1 MKRLSFFL
9 LYILMVTNLYA
20 QYRLNGVIR
29 NESKNPIVGVVL
41 ELRQDT
47 TLVGATVSNAKGEYA
62 ISGIQNGNYII
73 TMSCYGYETISQQIS
88 INGNLRR
95 NYTLELLAEG
105 QIGEVT
111 VTADRSQLTQTNA
124 TGTTYFLSQQA
135 KAMKN
140 PYQALQEI
148 PKLVVNP
155 TDKTVTMTDGT
166 KPLILINGVRY
177 NGGIDSIDPSLV
189 EDVEVI
195 ESPSVRYLN
204 SGYIALLNIKTK
216 RTPTTYQAFD
226 FSTRHSLPILYGNSS
241 ASYRIGN
248 QKMQLSLT
256 GQHWYF
262 HHDDSEWSSA
272 QQNIGYLKNSEG
284 TRQWNGQNIY
294 AQLNLDWFA
303 SDKDYLV
310 FNSSFIDNPSKYTS
324 TGQGLLNDANDASKA
339 FTTWYDDKVNYFVN
353 SNNLYYRHTFKD
365 NVYLE
370 NTLRFNLNGNQTQG
384 ERKEDYA
391 DWQYHNLYDYDNFR
405 YSGGLETHFVT
416 SLGKQQLELG
426 NELSYLNDKLKQEK
440 AGYPTFRHQNTNE
453 YFYAGLSGNLSKN
466 LSYSLSA
473 GMNYISRKADNIRYN
488 YFRPVESVSLSY
500 RINSG
505 HAITFSHSL
514 TNSAPQVGQLNP
526 YNTSTDSLRVVSGN
540 PYLLPQRIYNW
551 QIRYSFSKQGFSL
564 MPSLAYQLVTD
575 EINNIGYTDPQSH
588 IYTQTYENYGH
599 FSRLTAQVTAG
610 YQNYKWGGI
619 NLTIANL
626 TNYFEHQS
634 AKNQFQYMLNF
645 YGYQKRWSW
654 NGNLSYF
661 PKQYGI
667 HSKTISRGAESE
679 FTVTYSLNDQW
690 ALNAGMRYFLGM
702 LKSRV
707 YTDEDTYHSQ
717 FFMDSKDRRYK
728 VLIGISYSFRKR
740 RAPNR
745 QTKYLNSTESGI
757 DL

>member
-1 MKRLSFFL
+1 MKKYFALLLNLILAANLSAQSRLSGR
-9 LYILMVTNLYA
+9 VTN
-20 QYRLNGVIR
+20 
-29 NESKNPIVGVVL
+29 EEKTPITGVVL

-47 TLVGATVSNAKGEYA
+47 TLIGAAVTNAKGDYE
-62 ISGIQNGNYII
+62 ISGVQNGSYII
-73 TMSCYGYETISQQIS
+73 TLSCYGYSS
-88 INGNLRR
+88 IEQAIFLNSNQRR
-95 NYTLELLAEG
+95 NFTLELLAEG
-105 QIGEVT
+105 QIGELV
-111 VTADRSQLTQTNA
+111 VTADRSQLVQTNA

-135 KAMKN
+135 KALKN

-155 TDKTVTMTDGT
+155 TEKTVTLPDGT
-166 KPLILINGVRY
+166 IPLILINGIRF

-204 SGYIALLNIKTK
+204 AGYTALLNIKTK
-216 RTPTTYQAFD
+216 RTPTTYQALD
-226 FSTRHSLPILYGNSS
+226 LSTRHSLPVLYGNSS
-241 ASYRIGN
+241 ASYRVGN

-272 QQNIGYLKNSEG
+272 QQNIGYIKNSEG
-284 TRQWNGQNIY
+284 ARQWNGQNFY
-294 AQLNLDWFA
+294 GQLNLDWFVT
-303 SDKDYLV
+303 DKDYLV
-310 FNSSFIDNPSKYTS
+310 FNTSYIYNPSKYVSEGKGVLTN
-324 TGQGLLNDANDASKA
+324 TGNISES
-339 FTTWYDDKVNYFVN
+339 FTTRYDDKVNYYVN
-353 SNNLYYRHTFKD
+353 SYNLYFRHTFKD
-365 NVYLE
+365 NIYLE

-384 ERKEDYA
+384 ERREAYP
-391 DWQYHNLYDYDNFR
+391 DWSYHNLFDYDNFR

-416 SLGKQQLELG
+416 PLGKNQLELG
-426 NELSYLNDKLKQEK
+426 NEVSFLNDKLKQEK
-440 AGYPTFRHQNTNE
+440 AGYPTFRHQNINE
-453 YFYAGLSGNLSKN
+453 YFYAGLSGSLTQK
-466 LSYSLSA
+466 LSYAVSA
-473 GMNYISRKADNIRYN
+473 GMNYISRKADHIRYN

-500 RINSG
+500 RIVSG
-505 HAITFSHSL
+505 QSVTLSHSL

-551 QIRYSFSKQGFSL
+551 QMRYSFSKKGFSL
-564 MPSLAYQLVTD
+564 MPSVAYQLVTD
-575 EINNIGYTDPQSH
+575 EINNIGYTDEQSH

-599 FSRLTAQVTAG
+599 FSRLTAQLTLG

-619 NLTIANL
+619 NLTIANI
-626 TNYFEHQS
+626 TNFFEHQS
-634 AKNQFQYMLNF
+634 GKNQFQYLLNF
-645 YGYQKRWSW
+645 YGYQKKWSW

-661 PKQYGI
+661 PKLYDI
-667 HSKTISRGAESE
+667 RTKTINRGAESE
-679 FTVTYSLNDQW
+679 FTITYSLNDYW
-690 ALNAGMRYFLGM
+690 AINAGMRYFFGM

-717 FFMDSKDRRYK
+717 FFTDNKDRRYK

-757 DL
+757 SL

>member
-1 MKRLSFFL
+1 MLVRGEGENDL
-9 LYILMVTNLYA
+9 LKARISIQEQTLKNTKEKSIHFA
-20 QYRLNGVIR
+20 R
-29 NESKNPIVGVVL
+29 NESTFRTPVWGFVTKNTFYRIDTDL
-41 ELRQDT
+41 NMQDQLKVT
-47 TLVGATVSNAKGEYA
+47 KDDR
-62 ISGIQNGNYII
+62 
-73 TMSCYGYETISQQIS
+73 TILLTP
-88 INGNLRR
+88 INGQPIGKELTVAETQRLLSGFPSSSYFCSLGIMPDSIEASVQLRR
-95 NYTLELLAEG
+95 NLREL
-105 QIGEVT
+105 
-111 VTADRSQLTQTNA
+111 
-124 TGTTYFLSQQA
+124 
-135 KAMKN
+135 
-140 PYQALQEI
+140 
-148 PKLVVNP
+148 
-155 TDKTVTMTDGT
+155 
-166 KPLILINGVRY
+166 
-177 NGGIDSIDPSLV
+177 
-189 EDVEVI
+189 
-195 ESPSVRYLN
+195 
-204 SGYIALLNIKTK
+204 GY
-216 RTPTTYQAFD
+216 
-226 FSTRHSLPILYGNSS
+226 
-241 ASYRIGN
+241 
-248 QKMQLSLT
+248 
-256 GQHWYF
+256 
-262 HHDDSEWSSA
+262 
-272 QQNIGYLKNSEG
+272 
-284 TRQWNGQNIY
+284 
-294 AQLNLDWFA
+294 
-303 SDKDYLV
+303 
-310 FNSSFIDNPSKYTS
+310 
-324 TGQGLLNDANDASKA
+324 
-339 FTTWYDDKVNYFVN
+339 KVNYYVN

-384 ERKEDYA
+384 EREENYA

-416 SLGKQQLELG
+416 SLGKHQLELG